1 MRKKTKIINIID
13 EKGES
18 LIDTKEIQG
27 SLGHTFKSWFSNKL
41 GHQNEQVKFLDI
53 YDLPKFNQE
62 DIHNLIG
69 SIRS

>member
-27 SLGHTFKSWFSNKL
+27 SLGHTFKS
-41 GHQNEQVKFLDI
+41 
-53 YDLPKFNQE
+53 
-62 DIHNLIG
+62 
-69 SIRS
+69 